1 MIKIGAIASSL
12 NQKGKKT
19 RKRSPSEEEVEL
31 LKKQEHT
38 EITDID
44 IRENSKTKLRFRK
57 MPWIELFFV
66 ILFWGGALAVF
77 ITMQY
82 YKDDTKKKKT

>member
-1 MIKIGAIASSL
+1 MIKIGAIAASL
-12 NQKGKKT
+12 NGKDKKS
-19 RKRSPSEEEVEL
+19 RRRSPSEEEVEE

-44 IRENSKTKLRFRK
+44 IRENSKSKLRFRK

-66 ILFWGGALAVF
+66 ILFWGGAIAVF
-77 ITMQY
+77 ACMQY
-82 YKDDTKKKKT
+82 YKENKMKKT